1 MRDLQ
6 RNQRTLWFASQQGV
20 EPVLDEWGNDTLEVR
35 VVWGEPRAMKA
46 NVSAAMGEYAQQVFG
61 DSSSYTRVV
70 SLVAAPADLK
80 EGCAVWF
87 GVSLEERHNYE
98 VSRVADSKVGVL
110 IALREVRADGT
121 H

>member
-1 MRDLQ
+1 MRDLH
-6 RNQRTLWFASQQGV
+6 RNRRTLWYAVPTGT
-20 EPVLDEWGNDTLEVR
+20 EAVLDEWGNDTLEVR
-35 VVWGEPRAMKA
+35 LLWSEPRKLSA
-46 NVSAAMGEYAQQVFG
+46 NVSAAVGEYAQQVFG

-70 SLVAAPADLK
+70 SMTTAPADLK

-87 GVSLEERHNYE
+87 GIDVGERHNYE

-121 H
+121 Y